1 MPLTRPLKTLR
12 EGKVLGPAGL
22 FCPNCD
28 WPGAGRL
35 SFFQSIVF
43 VLFDDEYYAVATA
56 QGSADVFLASVVL
69 TYEIGVLQ
77 RIGATERGLYSVCNP
92 LVIPLAIGLT

>member
-1 MPLTRPLKTLR
+1 MR

-22 FCPNCD
+22 FCPSCD

-35 SFFQSIVF
+35 SFFQLIVF
-43 VLFDDEYYAVATA
+43 VLFDDEYCAVATA

-69 TYEIGVLQ
+69 TYEIRVLQ
-77 RIGATERGLYSVCNP
+77 RFGATDRDL
-92 LVIPLAIGLT
+92 

>member
-1 MPLTRPLKTLR
+1 MR

-22 FCPNCD
+22 FCPNCV

-43 VLFDDEYYAVATA
+43 VLFDDEYCAVATA

-69 TYEIGVLQ
+69 TCEMGFCNELVLQ
-77 RIGATERGLYSVCNP
+77 SAGYTA
-92 LVIPLAIGLT
+92 LAIR

>member
-1 MPLTRPLKTLR
+1 M
-12 EGKVLGPAGL
+12 LGPAGL
-22 FCPNCD
+22 VCPNCV

-35 SFFQSIVF
+35 SFFQLIVF
-43 VLFDDEYYAVATA
+43 VLFDDEYCAVATA

-69 TYEIGVLQ
+69 AYEIRVLQ
-77 RIGATERGLYSVCNP
+77 RIGATDRGLYSVCNP

>member
-1 MPLTRPLKTLR
+1 MPLARPLKTLR
-12 EGKVLGPAGL
+12 ESKVLGPAGL

-43 VLFDDEYYAVATA
+43 VLFDDEYCAVAMA
-56 QGSADVFLASVVL
+56 EGGADVFLASVVL
-69 TYEIGVLQ
+69 TYEFRVLQ
-77 RIGATERGLYSVCNP
+77 RIGATDRGVYSVCNP
-92 LVIPLAIGLT
+92 LVIPLAIGFT